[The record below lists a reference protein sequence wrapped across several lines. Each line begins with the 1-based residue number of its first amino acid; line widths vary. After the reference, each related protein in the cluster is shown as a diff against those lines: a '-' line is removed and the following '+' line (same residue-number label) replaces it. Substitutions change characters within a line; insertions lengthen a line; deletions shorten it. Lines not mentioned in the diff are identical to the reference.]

1 MNKDSSEEDLA
12 KIKYSIL
19 FIAVGDTAV
28 TITILAFHHHYF
40 IWLPAVDL
48 AGDNWNKNELLRI
61 ILGSII

>member
-1 MNKDSSEEDLA
+1 MNKDSSEEELA

-48 AGDNWNKNELLRI
+48 AGDN
-61 ILGSII
+61 